1 MLKQYKKQF
10 STTFRVLDLFLL
22 VLSFYIAYYLRYS
35 TVELN
40 IFSLPLQY
48 QVFLPTYLISWVYL
62 SYFFN
67 LYSSKR
73 TSSYWGEFIAVA
85 KTLTLCIF
93 VGIIPSFFVR
103 EVPLSRIFLLS
114 LSALNTFIFLSL
126 RFFLREFLKFVR
138 RRGYNYR
145 NILIVGRNNRAEKI
159 VNRIEK
165 STEFGLRIIG
175 FIDEG
180 NNNNNH
186 EFLKKYKC
194 LGNLDALENI
204 IRGNVVDEVFILLP
218 IKSFYSKIEDIL
230 RVCEYTGVEVKIST
244 DLFNLGL
251 AKSSVFYYDD
261 VPVIDLYSSPKMNL
275 QFIIKRVLDIF
286 VSMILLV
293 LFAPIVAVICLLI
306 KITSKG
312 PIHFKQTRLGY
323 NGRPFSCIKFRTMVE
338 DAEKLKDELIAFN
351 EMDGPVFKMK
361 NDPRITKMGSFLRK
375 TSLDELPQLINVLKG
390 EMSLVGPRPPLPE
403 EVNLY
408 DLKDR
413 RRLSMKPGITCLWQI
428 NGRNTISFE
437 KWMELDRKYIDQ
449 WSLWL
454 DLKILLKTIPAVL
467 KGSGAA

>member
-1 MLKQYKKQF
+1 M
-10 STTFRVLDLFLL
+10 
-22 VLSFYIAYYLRYS
+22 
-35 TVELN
+35 
-40 IFSLPLQY
+40 
-48 QVFLPTYLISWVYL
+48 
-62 SYFFN
+62 
-67 LYSSKR
+67 
-73 TSSYWGEFIAVA
+73 
-85 KTLTLCIF
+85 
-93 VGIIPSFFVR
+93 
-103 EVPLSRIFLLS
+103 
-114 LSALNTFIFLSL
+114 
-126 RFFLREFLKFVR
+126 
-138 RRGYNYR
+138 
-145 NILIVGRNNRAEKI
+145 
-159 VNRIEK
+159 
-165 STEFGLRIIG
+165 
-175 FIDEG
+175 
-180 NNNNNH
+180 
-186 EFLKKYKC
+186 
-194 LGNLDALENI
+194 
-204 IRGNVVDEVFILLP
+204 
-218 IKSFYSKIEDIL
+218 
-230 RVCEYTGVEVKIST
+230 
-244 DLFNLGL
+244 GL

-338 DAEKLKDELIAFN
+338 DAEKFKDELIAFN